1 MSTDWRPDLTDEQ
14 IDGICDGLTQAAAKI
29 RHLQS
34 LGLRVARRPN
44 GRPLVARA
52 EWERVFGRPPEA
64 QPTAGQGGGT
74 GPRWRVA
81 A

>member
-1 MSTDWRPDLTDEQ
+1 MPDTWRPDIPDWQ
-14 IDGICDGLTQAAAKI
+14 IDEICAGLEQSAAKVRYLRRLGI
-29 RHLQS
+29 R
-34 LGLRVARRPN
+34 VERRPN

-52 EWERVFGRPPEA
+52 EWERVFGRPPED
-64 QPTAGQGGGT
+64 QPKAGQGGGT